1 LLYIR
6 VLKKKMPYIQMGS
19 HKVCF
24 GVDDENRSFSL
35 LHDHPSHSVRKRL
48 YSLSKDE
55 IKDTN

>member
-1 LLYIR
+1 
-6 VLKKKMPYIQMGS
+6 MPYIQMGS